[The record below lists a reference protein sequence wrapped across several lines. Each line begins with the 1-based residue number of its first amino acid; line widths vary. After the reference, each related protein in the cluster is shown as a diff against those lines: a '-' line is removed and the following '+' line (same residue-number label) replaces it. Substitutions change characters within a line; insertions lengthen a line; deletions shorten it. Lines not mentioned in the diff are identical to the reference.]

1 MLFISGPPWV
11 SCLCCDVVVT
21 AGLRVSGAF
30 GALVV
35 VTSDA
40 WLRCRQLFLLAAS
53 YEPSGGV
60 AQLEVEPFEDGT
72 PALDVFTESILL
84 RSSVLLVASGTKAT
98 IQPGTS
104 RPRPSRGQGQL

>member
-11 SCLCCDVVVT
+11 SCLCCDVVVI
-21 AGLRVSGAF
+21 AGLRVSGVF
-30 GALVV
+30 GALVA

-72 PALDVFTESILL
+72 PAFDVFTESI
-84 RSSVLLVASGTKAT
+84 
-98 IQPGTS
+98 
-104 RPRPSRGQGQL
+104 